1 MRTETSVILLVSIS
15 IVFLTTGCGDIRF
28 APDQTQKQNAY
39 LHHRTIQATAARAKN
54 ENVSDTLRQLTTQ
67 AARQSDTI
75 LAYYGLPKA
84 LPASDSV
91 EALLNQENKAIT
103 QNAGMQA
110 IQRPDPWDVADNLME
125 LGIALAG
132 LTGGVFGSR
141 AITALKLARQKS
153 TALKEII
160 VGNEL
165 FKRQNANYT
174 EAFKEAHYAQS
185 DTTKTLVAA
194 NK

>member
-39 LHHRTIQATAARAKN
+39 LHHRTVQATAARAKN
-54 ENVSDTLRQLTTQ
+54 ENVSDALCQLTMQ
-67 AARQSDTI
+67 AARQSDAI
-75 LAYYGLPKA
+75 LSYYGLPKT

-91 EALLNQENKAIT
+91 EELLNQENKSIT
-103 QNAGMQA
+103 QNARLQA
-110 IQRPDPWDVADNLME
+110 IQRPDPWDAADNLME

-132 LTGGVFGSR
+132 LAGGMFGSR
-141 AITALKLARQKS
+141 AIATLKLARQKS

-160 VGNEL
+160 AGNEL
-165 FKRQNANYT
+165 FKKQNGNYA
-174 EAFKEAHYAQS
+174 EAFKEAHHAQS
-185 DTTKTLVAA
+185 DTTKILVAT